1 MNSGDELLIK
11 PSDEAAAIFDPAG
24 WEVTGVAAILD
35 DFDVNTVTLEKVSR
49 EAYKYAITHV
59 KSYVNTGRK
68 VARLT
73 KSYGRTVSKDSQLS
87 SKTVST

>member
-35 DFDVNTVTLEKVSR
+35 DFDVKTVTLEKVSR
-49 EAYKYAITHV
+49 EAYK
-59 KSYVNTGRK
+59 SM
-68 VARLT
+68 L
-73 KSYGRTVSKDSQLS
+73 
-87 SKTVST
+87 